1 MTNETKPDRVLVFD
15 TTLRDGEQAPGFSM
29 NTRDKLVLARM
40 LAEMGVDVMEA
51 GFAAASPGDLDAIRE
66 VAREIEGP
74 TICSLSRATEADLD
88 AAAKALEPARRSRV
102 HIFLGTSP
110 THREAKLKLTRDQVL
125 ERIDFSVGYAS
136 KLFDEV
142 EFSAEDALRTERDF
156 LVEAFER
163 AAAAGAVVLNVPDTV
178 GFTTPDEIYDVF
190 SMLREKVKVKDGV
203 IFSAH
208 CHDDLG
214 MAVANTVSA
223 VRAGARQIECAI
235 NGIGERAGNC
245 SLEEAV
251 MALATRRDVFNAET
265 GVDTRKLYP
274 ASRLLARLT
283 HNPVPR
289 NKAIVGRNAF
299 AHEAGIH
306 QHGMLA
312 DRRTYEIM
320 NPEDVGQPSSSLVLG
335 KHSGKH
341 AIGER
346 AKALGYDL
354 DQNALDAIFPA
365 FKKVA
370 DESREVTDDQ
380 LLSLIGGNAAGR
392 KAQPWKLRRVELR
405 AAYGSRSEPFAR
417 IELDHEERGRVCD
430 VGIGGGPLDAAFDAI
445 QSIVGISADVQ
456 ELDITHVADQDE
468 GMCLGY
474 IELKVDGRVYSG
486 RARGRDVIPTAVDA
500 FVVAINQALSA
511 GETGKGRSQS
521 ADAA

>member
-1 MTNETKPDRVLVFD
+1 MSDTKPNPVRVQVFD

-29 NTRDKLVLARM
+29 TTRDKLVLARAI
-40 LAEMGVDVMEA
+40 AELGVDVMEA
-51 GFAAASPGDLDAIRE
+51 GFAAASPGDLEAIRA
-66 VAREIEGP
+66 VAAEIQGP
-74 TICSLSRATEADLD
+74 TICSLSRATEGDLD

-110 THREAKLKLTRDQVL
+110 THREAKLKMTRDQVL
-125 ERIDFSVGYAS
+125 ERIDFSVGYAA

-190 SMLREKVKVKDGV
+190 RMLAEKVKVADGV

-214 MAVANTVSA
+214 MAVANTMQA

-251 MALATRRDVFNAET
+251 MALVTRKDVFNAET
-265 GVDTRKLYP
+265 GIDTRKLYP
-274 ASRLLARLT
+274 ASRLLARIT

-320 NPEDVGQPSSSLVLG
+320 NAEDVGQPATSLVLG

-341 AIGER
+341 AIQER
-346 AKALGYDL
+346 AKALGYEL

-370 DESREVTDDQ
+370 DEAREVTDHQ
-380 LLSLIGGNAAGR
+380 LMELIGGNAAGR

-405 AAYGSRSEPFAR
+405 AAYGSRTEPFAR

-445 QSIVGISADVQ
+445 QSIVGITASVQ
-456 ELDITHVADQDE
+456 ELDITHVADQDD
-468 GMCLGY
+468 GACLGY
-474 IELKVDGRVYSG
+474 IELMVDGHVYSG

-500 FVVAINQALSA
+500 YVVAINQALSA
-511 GETGKGRSQS
+511 GEAGRKGSQ

>member
-1 MTNETKPDRVLVFD
+1 MSDTNTQPARVRVFD

-29 NTRDKLVLARM
+29 TTRDKLVLARAIAD
-40 LAEMGVDVMEA
+40 LGVDVMEA
-51 GFAAASPGDLDAIRE
+51 GFAAASPGDLEAIRA
-66 VAREIEGP
+66 VASEIQGP
-74 TICSLSRATEADLD
+74 TICSLSRATEGDLD
-88 AAAKALEPARRSRV
+88 AAARALEPAGRSRV

-190 SMLREKVKVKDGV
+190 SMLKERVKVADGV

-251 MALATRRDVFNAET
+251 MALVTRKDIFNVET
-265 GVDTRKLYP
+265 GIETKKLYP
-274 ASRLLARLT
+274 ASRLLARIT

-320 NPEDVGQPSSSLVLG
+320 NAEDVGQPATSLVLG

-341 AIGER
+341 AIAER
-346 AKALGYDL
+346 ARALGYDL
-354 DQNALDAIFPA
+354 DQNALDAIFPE

-370 DESREVTDDQ
+370 DESREVTDHQ
-380 LLSLIGGNAAGR
+380 LMELIGGNAAGR

-405 AAYGSRSEPFAR
+405 AAYGSRTEPFAR

-445 QSIVGISADVQ
+445 QSIVGITASVQ

-468 GMCLGY
+468 GACLGY
-474 IELKVDGRVYSG
+474 IELKVDGHVYSG

-500 FVVAINQALSA
+500 YVVAINQALSA
-511 GETGKGRSQS
+511 GEAGRKGSQ

>member
-1 MTNETKPDRVLVFD
+1 MSNETNQPARVSVFD

-29 NTRDKLVLARM
+29 TTRDKLVLGRA
-40 LAEMGVDVMEA
+40 LADMGVDVMEA
-51 GFAAASPGDLDAIRE
+51 GFAAASPGDLEAVRA
-66 VAREIEGP
+66 VASEIEGP
-74 TICSLSRATEADLD
+74 TICSLSRATEGDLD

-110 THREAKLKLTRDQVL
+110 THREAKLKLSRDQVL
-125 ERIDFSVGYAS
+125 ERIDFAVGYAS

-190 SMLREKVKVKDGV
+190 KMLSEKVKVADGV

-251 MALATRRDVFNAET
+251 MALATRKDVFNVET
-265 GVDTRKLYP
+265 GIDTRKLYP
-274 ASRLLARLT
+274 ASRLLSRLT
-283 HNPVPR
+283 RNPVPR
-289 NKAIVGRNAF
+289 NKAIVGKNAF

-341 AIGER
+341 AIQER
-346 AKALGYDL
+346 AKALGYEL
-354 DQNALDAIFPA
+354 DQTALDAIFPE
-365 FKKVA
+365 FKAVA
-370 DESREVTDDQ
+370 DQCREVTDEQ
-380 LLSLIGGNAAGR
+380 LMQLIGGNAVSSK
-392 KAQPWKLRRVELR
+392 KASPWKLRRVELR
-405 AAYGSRSEPFAR
+405 AAYGSRTEPFAR
-417 IELDHEERGRVCD
+417 IELDHDERGRVCD

-445 QSIVGISADVQ
+445 QSIVGITASVQ

-468 GMCLGY
+468 GACLGY
-474 IELKVDGRVYSG
+474 IELKVDGRTYSG

-500 FVVAINQALSA
+500 YVVAINQALSSA
-511 GETGKGRSQS
+511 ESGKREK